1 MANESCNNFQQQQ
14 QQQQPSTTAQKCVKM
29 SAEILYTHTH
39 TQTQS
44 GYKETFFQEVIE

>member
-1 MANESCNNFQQQQ
+1 MANESCNNFQ

-29 SAEILYTHTH
+29 SAEILYTHI
-39 TQTQS
+39 QTQS